1 MKNLRKGT
9 GKKYLIAVLVVFIL
23 ALAIG
28 YAAFSDTLKI
38 TGTANANGTFDLQF
52 QNVSVDSVVGA
63 NVEGTTAKISDDKNT
78 LTVAVKDLA
87 YPGAG
92 AQFTV
97 EIANIGTVPA
107 KVNSVTPT
115 NITGSDNIK
124 IKGLDV
130 ITADHPVID
139 PEGICTLTFTVV
151 WDPDATGNLTD
162 EEKTGISFNLEIN
175 YTQATENVFNG
186 EASHADA

>member
-52 QNVSVDSVVGA
+52 QNVTVDSVVGA
-63 NVEGTTAKISDDKNT
+63 NVAGTTAKISDDKNT

-97 EIANIGTVPA
+97 EIANVGTVPA

-130 ITADHPVID
+130 ITANHPVID
-139 PEGICTLTFTVV
+139 SEGICTLTFTVV

-162 EEKTGISFNLEIN
+162 KEKTGISFNLEIN
-175 YTQATENVFNG
+175 YTQATKNVFNG

>member
-1 MKNLRKGT
+1 M
-9 GKKYLIAVLVVFIL
+9 

-52 QNVSVDSVVGA
+52 QNVTVDSVVGA

-97 EIANIGTVPA
+97 EIANVGTVPA

-162 EEKTGISFNLEIN
+162 KEKTGISFNLEIN
-175 YTQATENVFNG
+175 YTQATKNVFNG